1 MFSVCTA
8 SSNSPYMKAQ
18 SQPEVRTE
26 SHLRSLLDGPTA
38 LRMSMAFYIPRDV
51 SKLLRASCGHLILQ
65 FFLLS
70 FLVRLLLVPTSNAT
84 SGSHIVEHV
93 PPMVT
98 NAMGQQL
105 LTWQIQL
112 LVTQSCLTLCRLVD
126 CSPPGSSVH
135 GISQARML
143 EWVALPSPGGLP
155 HPGTGLGPPALQVAL
170 LVVVVIMGFC

>member
-1 MFSVCTA
+1 
-8 SSNSPYMKAQ
+8 
-18 SQPEVRTE
+18 
-26 SHLRSLLDGPTA
+26 
-38 LRMSMAFYIPRDV
+38 
-51 SKLLRASCGHLILQ
+51 
-65 FFLLS
+65 
-70 FLVRLLLVPTSNAT
+70 
-84 SGSHIVEHV
+84 
-93 PPMVT
+93 
-98 NAMGQQL
+98 MGQQL